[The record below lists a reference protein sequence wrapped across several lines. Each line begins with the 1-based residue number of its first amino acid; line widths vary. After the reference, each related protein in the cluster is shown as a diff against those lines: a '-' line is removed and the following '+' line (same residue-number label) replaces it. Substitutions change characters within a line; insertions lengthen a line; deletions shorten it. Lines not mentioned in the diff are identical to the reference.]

1 MYPGRNAVV
10 SIPTWISI
18 IVGLSLVACVSGSS
32 RIGDRYYDSE
42 RYVEAAAAYETYLDE
57 GFESRDEE
65 ALTLFRLGLIYSRA
79 ESSLYDPT
87 RSIGLLEQSL
97 ELRPDSA
104 YNLEARLILE
114 LVEDVARLE
123 GEVEDRKRRIEFLFA
138 ELSEMQEE
146 VEKVEG
152 QVGARERTV
161 ETLST
166 EINGLRAQIDS
177 LTLEVEQKEE
187 ELELL
192 KAIDF
197 ETNR

>member
-1 MYPGRNAVV
+1 MYPDRRV
-10 SIPTWISI
+10 SISITTWIS
-18 IVGLSLVACVSGSS
+18 IVGLSLGACVSSSS

-57 GFESRDEE
+57 GVESRDDE
-65 ALTLFRLGLIYSRA
+65 AVTLFRLGLIYSRA
-79 ESSLYDPT
+79 ESSLYDPA
-87 RSIGLLEQSL
+87 RSMELLERSL
-97 ELRPDSA
+97 ELKPDSP

-114 LVEDVARLE
+114 LARQVARLE
-123 GEVEDRKRRIEFLFA
+123 REVVDRRRRIESLFS

-152 QVGARERTV
+152 QVGARQRTV

-166 EINGLRAQIDS
+166 EINGLRAQIDR

-187 ELELL
+187 ELERL